1 MRDFFYNKG
10 DVLITIL
17 IIAVAVVVIY
27 FRIGVVMG
35 DPDPGERLKNLV
47 SPIIEY
53 ITGDRERGNTEGAG
67 DVQASEDPVTE
78 TPEQAES
85 PVVED
90 TPQDTEPAVT
100 ETPAPTEN
108 PPEELP
114 GSAAEIKITINAGD
128 AASTIAD
135 KLLQAGAIDDKQA
148 FLEEVNAQGAASRLK
163 QGTFT
168 IPAGSSIKDVIAI
181 LTA

>member
-10 DVLITIL
+10 DVLIAIL

-35 DPDPGERLKNLV
+35 DPNPGERLKNLV

-53 ITGDRERGNTEGAG
+53 ITGDREWGNTTGAD
-67 DVQASEDPVTE
+67 DVPASEDPAPQ
-78 TPEQAES
+78 TPEQAE
-85 PVVED
+85 PPATED
-90 TPQDTEPAVT
+90 TTPVQEPAVT

-108 PPEELP
+108 TPEELP
-114 GSAAEIKITINAGD
+114 GSAGEIKLTINAGD

-168 IPAGSSIKDVIAI
+168 IPEGSSIKDIIAI

>member
-10 DVLITIL
+10 DVLIAIL

-35 DPDPGERLKNLV
+35 DPNPGERLKNLV

-53 ITGDRERGNTEGAG
+53 ITGDRERGNTEGA

-78 TPEQAES
+78 TPEQAE
-85 PVVED
+85 PPATED
-90 TPQDTEPAVT
+90 TTPVQEPAEV

-114 GSAAEIKITINAGD
+114 GSAAEIKLTINAGD

-168 IPAGSSIKDVIAI
+168 IPEGSSIKDIIAI